1 MGTKDDL
8 LTTFPAFFRVDG
20 RKVAIFGGG
29 DEAFAKARLMAKT
42 SAVIAAY
49 AENAEDDYRAF
60 LAEHGYQLVEDAFR
74 PRNSNARCWCL
85 PRPESATRT
94 T

>member
-60 LAEHGYQLVEDAFR
+60 LAEHGYRLGAEWADT
-74 PRNSNARCWCL
+74 
-85 PRPESATRT
+85 TRGQELLEPKWSRMQ
-94 T
+94 